1 MNNVTVRVYPVE
13 NGGSI
18 KANVSLNIDD
28 TVIINDFK
36 IIEGKNGLFIS
47 NPQRAYQEG
56 KDTKYRDI
64 AYFMDQDVKADFED
78 AVLQNMKSIKRSQP
92 AEEPRNNVWYDNQK
106 AKMLG
111 KLG

>member
-1 MNNVTVRVYPVE
+1 MNNVTVRVYPVD

-78 AVLQNMKSIKRSQP
+78 AVFAEYEKYQKKPTGRRS
-92 AEEPRNNVWYDNQK
+92 K
-106 AKMLG
+106 K
-111 KLG
+111 

>member
-28 TVIINDFK
+28 QVIINDFK

-47 NPQRAYQEG
+47 NPQRAYQDG

-78 AVLQNMKSIKRSQP
+78 AVFAEYEKYQKKATGRRS
-92 AEEPRNNVWYDNQK
+92 K
-106 AKMLG
+106 K
-111 KLG
+111 

>member
-28 TVIINDFK
+28 QVIINDFK

-78 AVLQNMKSIKRSQP
+78 AVFAEYEKYQKKPTGRRS
-92 AEEPRNNVWYDNQK
+92 K
-106 AKMLG
+106 K
-111 KLG
+111 

>member
-1 MNNVTVRVYPVE
+1 MKKMNNVTVRVYPVD

-28 TVIINDFK
+28 TVIVNDFK

-47 NPQRAYQEG
+47 NPQRAYQDG
-56 KDTKYRDI
+56 TDTKYRDI

-78 AVLQNMKSIKRSQP
+78 AVF
-92 AEEPRNNVWYDNQK
+92 AEYEKYQK
-106 AKMLG
+106 KPTG
-111 KLG
+111 RRTKK

>member
-1 MNNVTVRVYPVE
+1 MNNATVRVYPVD

-78 AVLQNMKSIKRSQP
+78 TVFAEYEKYQKKSTGRRS
-92 AEEPRNNVWYDNQK
+92 K
-106 AKMLG
+106 K
-111 KLG
+111 

>member
-1 MNNVTVRVYPVE
+1 MNNVTVRVYPVD

-28 TVIINDFK
+28 QVIINDFK

-78 AVLQNMKSIKRSQP
+78 AVFAEYEKYQKKTTGRRS
-92 AEEPRNNVWYDNQK
+92 K
-106 AKMLG
+106 K
-111 KLG
+111 